1 MIHADWGAM
10 DDPPLLDV
18 SEAAPEDERVEA
30 VPVVLEPEPL

>member
-1 MIHADWGAM
+1 M